1 MIEMVLQ
8 RYGIVPPT
16 QAEIDAAMQHA
27 SGNAVDSAVSP
38 GQLVTGAE
46 GKISVADTAE
56 PEYVIG
62 CCGFMIVHRAHPR
75 PSSQ

>member
-38 GQLVTGAE
+38 GQVVTGAQ
-46 GKISVADTAE
+46 GPTSPADTGE
-56 PEYVIG
+56 LEYVIG
-62 CCGFMIVHRAHPR
+62 CCGFIVNRARPR
-75 PSSQ
+75 PSSR